1 MMLLLGKHQ
10 FIVSSI
16 DECGICDPRS
26 SSSSAG
32 ISLPMGSSKS
42 RQSPSKRIPGSPFVS
57 LIFHCYDVFVILRIA
72 LLLHNIY
79 FIFILLFVLYILPF

>member
-26 SSSSAG
+26 SSSSG
-32 ISLPMGSSKS
+32 VNSLPVGSSKS
-42 RQSPSKRIPGSPFVS
+42 RQSPSKRIAGSPFVS
-57 LIFHCYDVFVILRIA
+57 FVFKYFSIILPVWIFSFVSDTK
-72 LLLHNIY
+72 
-79 FIFILLFVLYILPF
+79 FIL

>member
-1 MMLLLGKHQ
+1 MLLLGKHQ

-32 ISLPMGSSKS
+32 ISLPIGSSKS

-57 LIFHCYDVFVILRIA
+57 LIFHCFAVFVNLRIA

-79 FIFILLFVLYILPF
+79 FIFYVVLYIFSF